1 MPYQKK
7 LFVILLP
14 VFLITILFFK
24 PVEVKAQAATET
36 FIKEIPL
43 QVPIYGF
50 TEPCQTEPYKSQGK
64 YCVNDIG
71 EYISQFYKYFAG
83 AAGILATVMILFSG
97 FQWVTAS
104 GNASRIEKA
113 KSTMNGALIG
123 LVLTLTSYVLLR
135 TINPDL
141 VSFNSLY
148 LTPVKSEYLSAVFCR
163 QFTLDKL
170 AIYDEYQKAG
180 VTLTKDSPAL
190 DCGKILQFKDGS
202 GECLGHYCS
211 VTGEVCGP
219 NFDNDT
225 FNCQNAKELCENTE
239 PGKCQQIDDVFSKAG
254 GYPSYICRQ
263 IDRTTKLKMIATSWM
278 PTIGYPDK
286 CYFGYLMDPNIL
298 KTCGSSTKL
307 RISCQYGG
315 SNNDSETACWDKGEP
330 KEIESDVPYT
340 GKIVKMTFPCNDTN
354 RVGFGLDAVC
364 CASISKS
371 DIVCSLVACNL
382 IPKFNYEEVSCNDAI
397 LGLSTGFNNMPGN
410 YKTGQASCSNKCCVP
425 LDLTM
430 VNFQ

>member
-1 MPYQKK
+1 MLYHKK
-7 LFVILLP
+7 LLAVLLLSI
-14 VFLITILFFK
+14 FSLTFLFFK
-24 PVEVKAQAATET
+24 PSEVKAQAAVET
-36 FIKEIPL
+36 FYKEIPL
-43 QVPIYGF
+43 QVPIPGF
-50 TEPCQTEPYKSQGK
+50 TQPCQTEPFKSQGK

-113 KSTMNGALIG
+113 KATMNGALIG
-123 LVLTLTSYVLLR
+123 LVLTLTAYVLLR
-135 TINPDL
+135 TINPAL

-148 LTPVKSEYLSAVFCR
+148 LAPVKSEYLSVVFCR
-163 QFTLDKL
+163 QFSLDKL
-170 AIYDEYQKAG
+170 AAYDEFQKAG
-180 VTLTKDSPAL
+180 KTLTKDDL
-190 DCGKILQFKDGS
+190 KCGMNFQFKDGG

-211 VTGEVCGP
+211 VTGQICGP

-225 FNCQNAKELCENTE
+225 FNCQDAKTLCEETK

-254 GYPSYICRQ
+254 GFPSYVCRQ
-263 IDRTTKLKMIATSWM
+263 IDRTTKLKMIAAPWM

-286 CYFGYLMDPNIL
+286 CAFGYLMDPNIL

-307 RISCQYGG
+307 RVSCQYGG
-315 SNNDSETACWDKGEP
+315 SNNDPETICWDKGEP
-330 KEIESDVPYT
+330 KEIESDMQYS
-340 GKIVKMTFPCNDTN
+340 GNIVKMSFPCNDTN

-397 LGLSTGFNNMPGN
+397 LGLSAGFNSMLGN
-410 YKTGQASCSNKCCVP
+410 YKTGQANCNYKCCMP